1 MDARREGNVLSP
13 ILLARDKKRKEG
25 GRRAGV
31 LAIFEASRAG
41 LLLVN
46 RKRRRKKRKDKK
58 GDGASLLLLEKFK
71 NLSREDVS
79 SLRVFAFVALYI
91 FHLFPFPC

>member
-79 SLRVFAFVALYI
+79 SLRVFVALYI